1 MGYWLNK
8 SEDLMAIELIAI
20 DMDGTL
26 LNPQHEI
33 SPRVKQA
40 IDAARAKG
48 VCVVLATGRPYI
60 GVQRYLRELNMEN
73 SGDYCISNN
82 GALVQKAAT
91 GECILQETLSFEDY
105 LYFEALSREMG
116 VSFQAFDF
124 DTLYT
129 ANKDISK
136 YTLHEVLLTGIPL
149 KYRAVEEMD
158 PTLRFPKVMMIDE
171 PENLDRALAMM
182 PAEAFE
188 RFTIMKSAPF
198 YLEIL
203 SKRVDKGTGVKM
215 LAEHLGIAQ
224 ENVMALGDQGN
235 DIAMVNYAGLGVAM
249 GNAIPELKE
258 IAQFIT
264 ATNSE
269 DGVAVAIEEFVI

>member
-1 MGYWLNK
+1 M
-8 SEDLMAIELIAI
+8 
-20 DMDGTL
+20 
-26 LNPQHEI
+26 
-33 SPRVKQA
+33 
-40 IDAARAKG
+40 
-48 VCVVLATGRPYI
+48 
-60 GVQRYLRELNMEN
+60 
-73 SGDYCISNN
+73 
-82 GALVQKAAT
+82 
-91 GECILQETLSFEDY
+91 QETLSFEDY

-136 YTLHEVLLTGIPL
+136 YTLHEVMLTGIPL

-171 PENLDRALAMM
+171 PEKLDRALAMI

-215 LAEHLGIAQ
+215 LADHLDIPQ
-224 ENVMALGDQGN
+224 ENIMALGDQGN
-235 DIAMVNYAGLGVAM
+235 DIAMVNYVGVAM

-258 IAQFIT
+258 IAQFVT
-264 ATNSE
+264 GTNSE
-269 DGVAVAIEEFVI
+269 DGVAMAIEKYVL

>member
-1 MGYWLNK
+1 
-8 SEDLMAIELIAI
+8 MAIELIAI

-26 LNPQHEI
+26 LNTQHEI
-33 SPRVKQA
+33 TPRVKQA

-60 GVQRYLRELNMEN
+60 GIRRYLRELNMEN

-91 GECILQETLSFEDY
+91 GECILQETLNFEDY

-124 DTLYT
+124 ETLYT

-136 YTLHEVLLTGIPL
+136 YTLHEVFITGIPL

-158 PTLRFPKVMMIDE
+158 PKLRFPKVMMIDE
-171 PENLDRALAMM
+171 PEKLDRALEMM
-182 PAEAFE
+182 PTEAFE

-215 LAEHLGIAQ
+215 LADHLGIAQ

-235 DIAMVNYAGLGVAM
+235 DIAMVNYAGVGVAM

-258 IAQFIT
+258 IAQFVT
-264 ATNSE
+264 GTNIE
-269 DGVAVAIEEFVI
+269 DGVALAIEKYVL